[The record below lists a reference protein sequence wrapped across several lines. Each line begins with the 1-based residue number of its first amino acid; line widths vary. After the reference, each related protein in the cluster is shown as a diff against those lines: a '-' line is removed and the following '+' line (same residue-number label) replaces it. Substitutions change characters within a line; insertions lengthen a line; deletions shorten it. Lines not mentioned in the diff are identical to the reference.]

1 MNQDIFELKLHG
13 YCCSQ
18 IIMELGLRK
27 MEKENSDLIA
37 AMAGLCNGLWQGK
50 TCGLLEWDG

>member
-1 MNQDIFELKLHG
+1 MNEDIFELKLHG

-27 MEKENSDLIA
+27 LGKENSDLVAECVLPSSCHSGIEFV
-37 AMAGLCNGLWQGK
+37 QSF
-50 TCGLLEWDG
+50 